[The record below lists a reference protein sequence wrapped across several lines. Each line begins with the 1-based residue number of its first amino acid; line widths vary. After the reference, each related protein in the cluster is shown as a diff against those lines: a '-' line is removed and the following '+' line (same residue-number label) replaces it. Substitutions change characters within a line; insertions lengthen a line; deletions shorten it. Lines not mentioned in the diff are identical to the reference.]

1 MSAFAID
8 TSIAED
14 FRAAWGD
21 QQRQVR
27 KQLTAIVLIVVII
40 LGTAIM
46 GGAVPRC
53 PALILGAAL
62 MFSAGMLF
70 ERLVGRPGNSRPEAA
85 VISTPIS

>member
-27 KQLTAIVLIVVII
+27 KQLTAIVLIIVIMLSAAI
-40 LGTAIM
+40 LSA
-46 GGAVPRC
+46 AVPRC
-53 PALILGAAL
+53 PAPIFGAAL
-62 MFSAGMLF
+62 MCSAGMLL
-70 ERLVGRPGNSRPEAA
+70 ERLAG
-85 VISTPIS
+85 

>member
-27 KQLTAIVLIVVII
+27 KQLIAIVLII
-40 LGTAIM
+40 LIMFSAVIM
-46 GGAVPRC
+46 GGTVPSRH
-53 PALILGAAL
+53 
-62 MFSAGMLF
+62 
-70 ERLVGRPGNSRPEAA
+70 GR
-85 VISTPIS
+85 

>member
-21 QQRQVR
+21 RQRQI
-27 KQLTAIVLIVVII
+27 KQLTVIVLIVVII
-40 LGTAIM
+40 LGAAILRA
-46 GGAVPRC
+46 AVPRC

-62 MFSAGMLF
+62 MFSAGMLL
-70 ERLVGRPGNSRPEAA
+70 ERLAG
-85 VISTPIS
+85 

>member
-27 KQLTAIVLIVVII
+27 RQLVAIVLIVVVI
-40 LGTAIM
+40 LSAAIM
-46 GGAVPRC
+46 GGTVP
-53 PALILGAAL
+53 
-62 MFSAGMLF
+62 
-70 ERLVGRPGNSRPEAA
+70 SRHGW
-85 VISTPIS
+85 